1 MKQIEVTVT
10 GMAGTGKSA
19 VARAIEVALAKMGAT
34 VNRVDDNGTG
44 QPDECL
50 VEDTATAEKRMA
62 VLVAHGLTV
71 TVKTVQARRG

>member
-10 GMAGTGKSA
+10 GMAGAGKSA
-19 VARAIEVALAKMGAT
+19 VARAIEEALAKLGAT

-44 QPDECL
+44 QPDERPG
-50 VEDTATAEKRMA
+50 VIEETDEKRLA
-62 VLVAHGLTV
+62 GLVAHGLTV